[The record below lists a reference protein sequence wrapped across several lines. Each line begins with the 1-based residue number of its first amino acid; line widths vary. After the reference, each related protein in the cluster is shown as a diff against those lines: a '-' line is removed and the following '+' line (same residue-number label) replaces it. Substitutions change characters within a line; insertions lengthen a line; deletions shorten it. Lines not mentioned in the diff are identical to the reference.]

1 MCFVQELRGAQF
13 FFLLTWR
20 NLGLILQTSRTLC
33 PCLSVML
40 PGYCR
45 ERFIFISLLLRNV
58 LMQPLLLSHVKIL
71 KNEHA
76 EGNRSFLAWLSV
88 SDIALSQAIRN
99 CLCLTV
105 LDVLSWLSIGKHNPA
120 EWWSWWFWL
129 RLGLTYMV
137 VLKLQFAVCYKIHI
151 KNLEIIL

>member
-1 MCFVQELRGAQF
+1 MRFVQELRGAQF

-105 LDVLSWLSIGKHNPA
+105 LDVLSWLSIGKHNQQSDGVGDSGSDLVWLT
-120 EWWSWWFWL
+120 WWYWNCSLLFAT
-129 RLGLTYMV
+129 RSISRI
-137 VLKLQFAVCYKIHI
+137 LK
-151 KNLEIIL
+151 